1 MVDRGREMGMSRSFT
16 VVIPTHNGAGLLAR
30 HLPGVLR
37 AARSAGGANSVIVVD
52 DASSDGTRELVKGM
66 KGRVRVI
73 RTGRRAGFGE
83 ACNTGV
89 RAAKDRIVIL
99 VNNDVEVSR
108 DFASPLLEGFAG
120 EDTFAVVARS
130 LLPGAGMKNESVTR
144 GTLEGGLFAVIRPGL
159 EGDDGT
165 PGTCTNLY
173 ASGGFSA
180 FDRDRFLELGG
191 FDPLYAPFYWEDV
204 DICYAAWKRGWRTL
218 YEPRSVVYHH
228 SRGTIGR
235 SYSAG
240 YAEMIDLRNRYLFT
254 WKNIADEAFIEAH
267 ARVLLRAE
275 WSGWNGVPPLK
286 RQSFYEAFR
295 NIRKAGSRR
304 KAVLAETRLSDDEVL
319 EASANVACS

>member
-1 MVDRGREMGMSRSFT
+1 MGMPRSFT
-16 VVIPTHNGAGLLAR
+16 VVIPAHNGAGLLAE
-30 HLPGVLR
+30 HLPGAVR
-37 AARSAGGANSVIVVD
+37 AIRSCGGGNSVIVVD
-52 DASSDGTRELVKGM
+52 DASSDGTAELVKGM
-66 KGRVRVI
+66 KMGVRVI

-83 ACNTGV
+83 ACNTGM

-99 VNNDVEVSR
+99 LNNDVEVSP
-108 DFASPLLEGFAG
+108 DFAGPLLEAFARA
-120 EDTFAVVARS
+120 DTFAVVARS

-144 GTLEGGLFAVIRPGL
+144 GTLEGGVFSVVRPGL
-159 EGDDGT
+159 EGDDVT

-235 SYSAG
+235 SYSAR
-240 YAEMIDLRNRYLFT
+240 YAELIDLRNRYLFT
-254 WKNIADEAFIEAH
+254 WKNIADEGFIAAH
-267 ARVLLRAE
+267 ARVLLRAVRSD
-275 WSGWNGVPPLK
+275 WSGVPPLK

-295 NIRKAGSRR
+295 KIRKAASRR
-304 KAVLAETRLSDDEVL
+304 KAVLAETSLSDDEVL
-319 EASANVACS
+319 DVSANVACS